1 MKNIKKIEDELILR
15 NGKIIDPFNKKSFF
29 KDIYIKNG
37 KITNAKSISGK
48 TRIIDC
54 KGKIITHG
62 FCDLRS
68 HFCEPGKE
76 DAENLETGS
85 NAAMAG
91 GFTRVCVMPNT
102 SPPLDNPELINFIIK
117 KAENYPINIHPIG
130 AVTKML
136 KGKSLAEMS
145 LMYDQGAVAFS
156 DDDLPIQDGAIMRIA
171 LDYARLNN
179 VPIINQAEDKYL
191 SLDGQ
196 INEGFTSNT
205 LGLQG
210 NPDLAESIMIHR
222 DLQLATFLNSKIHI
236 PHVSSIKSIKQIENF
251 KKSNENITAEVAPH
265 HLYFNDEAL
274 LSYDTNLKV
283 RPPIR
288 TEMDRKALIKA
299 VEDEIIDC
307 IATDHTPRR
316 IEEKET
322 TFDLASFGMIGLES
336 CFGAVNKSLVI
347 EGKLKL
353 EQLINLLTINPRK
366 IMGFNSDL
374 LSENKIAELVILD
387 PLKKWTFKLGN
398 IFSKSLNSPFIN
410 QELIGK
416 VDYTI
421 SKGYIF
427 SSQD

>member
-1 MKNIKKIEDELILR
+1 MRNIKKIDDELILR
-15 NGKIIDPFNKKSFF
+15 NGKIIDPFNQKSFF
-29 KDIYIKNG
+29 KDIYLKNG
-37 KITNAKSISGK
+37 KITNANSVSEKAK
-48 TRIIDC
+48 IIDC
-54 KGKIITHG
+54 SGKIITHG

-68 HFCEPGKE
+68 HFCEPGRE
-76 DAENLETGS
+76 DIETLETGS

-102 SPPLDNPELINFIIK
+102 NPSLDNPELINFIIK
-117 KAENYPINIHPIG
+117 KAENCPINIHPIG

-136 KGKSLAEMS
+136 QGKSVAEMS
-145 LMYDQGAVAFS
+145 LMFEQGAVAFS
-156 DDDLPIQDGAIMRIA
+156 DDDLSIQDGAMMRIA
-171 LDYARLNN
+171 LDYAKLNN
-179 VPIINQAEDKYL
+179 VPIINHAEDKYL
-191 SLDGQ
+191 RSDGQ
-196 INEGFTSNT
+196 INEGVISNT
-205 LGLQG
+205 LGLSG
-210 NPDLAESIMIHR
+210 DPDLAESIMIHR
-222 DLQLATFLNSKIHI
+222 DLQLATFLKSKIHI
-236 PHVSSIKSIKQIENF
+236 PHVSSNKSIREIEVF
-251 KKSNENITAEVAPH
+251 KKNNENITAEVAPH

-288 TEMDRKALIKA
+288 TERDRIALIKA
-299 VEDEIIDC
+299 VKDGIIDC

-347 EGKLKL
+347 QSKIKL
-353 EQLINLLTINPRK
+353 EQLINLLTINPRT

-387 PLKKWTFKLGN
+387 PIKKWRFEVSD
-398 IFSKSLNSPFIN
+398 IFSKSYNSPFIG

-421 SKGYIF
+421 SKGYMFF
-427 SSQD
+427 SSN

>member
-1 MKNIKKIEDELILR
+1 MKNIKKIEDKLILR

-48 TRIIDC
+48 ARIIDC
-54 KGKIITHG
+54 SGKIITHG

-76 DAENLETGS
+76 DTENLETGS

-179 VPIINQAEDKYL
+179 VPIINQAEDKYF

-196 INEGFTSNT
+196 INEGFISNT

-236 PHVSSIKSIKQIENF
+236 PHVSSIKSIKEIENF
-251 KKSNENITAEVAPH
+251 KKSNEHITAEVAPH

-299 VEDEIIDC
+299 VEDKIIDC
-307 IATDHTPRR
+307 IATDHTPQR

-347 EGKLKL
+347 EGNLKL

-387 PLKKWTFKLGN
+387 PLKKWTFELGD
-398 IFSKSLNSPFIN
+398 IFSKSFNSPFIN
-410 QELIGK
+410 QKLIGK

-427 SSQD
+427 SSQE

>member
-15 NGKIIDPFNKKSFF
+15 NGKIIDPFNKKSFYD
-29 KDIYIKNG
+29 DIYIKNG
-37 KITNAKSISGK
+37 KITNAKSISGRP
-48 TRIIDC
+48 RIIDC

-76 DAENLETGS
+76 DVESLETGS

-102 SPPLDNPELINFIIK
+102 SPPLDNPELINFIIN
-117 KAENYPINIHPIG
+117 KAENYPININPIG

-145 LMYDQGAVAFS
+145 LMFEQGAVAFS
-156 DDDLPIQDGAIMRIA
+156 DDDLPIQDGTMMRIA

-179 VPIINQAEDKYL
+179 VTIINQAEDKYL
-191 SLDGQ
+191 SSDGQ
-196 INEGFTSNT
+196 INEGFISNT

-222 DLQLATFLNSKIHI
+222 DLQLATLLNSKIHV
-236 PHVSSIKSIKQIENF
+236 PHVSSIKSIKEIENF
-251 KKSNENITAEVAPH
+251 KKDNENITAEVAPH

-288 TEMDRKALIKA
+288 TELDRKALIKA

-307 IATDHTPRR
+307 IATDHTPLR

-347 EGKLKL
+347 EENLKL

-387 PLKKWTFKLGN
+387 PLKKWTFELGD
-398 IFSKSLNSPFIN
+398 IFSKSFNSPFIN
-410 QELIGK
+410 QKLIGK

>member
-1 MKNIKKIEDELILR
+1 MKNIKKIEDELILQ
-15 NGKIIDPFNKKSFF
+15 NGKIIDPFNQKSFYE
-29 KDIYIKNG
+29 DVYIKNG
-37 KITNAKSISGK
+37 KITNSKSVSSK
-48 TRIIDC
+48 ARIIDC

-68 HFCEPGKE
+68 HFCEPGRE
-76 DAENLETGS
+76 DVESLKTGS

-91 GFTRVCVMPNT
+91 GFTRVCIMPNT

-117 KAENYPINIHPIG
+117 KAEDSPINIHPIG

-136 KGKSLAEMS
+136 KGKSISEMS
-145 LMYDQGAVAFS
+145 LMFDRGAVAFS

-179 VPIINQAEDKYL
+179 VPIINHAEDKYL
-191 SLDGQ
+191 SSDGQ
-196 INEGFTSNT
+196 INEGSISNT
-205 LGLQG
+205 LGLKG

-236 PHVSSIKSIKQIENF
+236 PHVSNIKSVKEIENF
-251 KKSNENITAEVAPH
+251 KKDNQNITAEVTPH

-288 TEMDRKALIKA
+288 TELDRKALIKA
-299 VEDEIIDC
+299 IEDGIIDC
-307 IATDHTPRR
+307 ISTDHTPQR
-316 IEEKET
+316 IENKET
-322 TFDLASFGMIGLES
+322 TFDLASYGMIGLES
-336 CFGAVNKSLVI
+336 CFGAVNKNLVI
-347 EGKLKL
+347 QGNLKL

-387 PLKKWTFKLGN
+387 PLKKWTFELSN
-398 IFSKSLNSPFIN
+398 IFSNSYNSPFIN

-421 SKGYIF
+421 SKGFLF
-427 SSQD
+427 SS

>member
-37 KITNAKSISGK
+37 KITNAKNISGK

-76 DAENLETGS
+76 DTENLETGS

-179 VPIINQAEDKYL
+179 VPIINQAEDKYF

-196 INEGFTSNT
+196 INEGFISNT

-251 KKSNENITAEVAPH
+251 KKYNQNITAEVAPH

-299 VEDEIIDC
+299 VEDKIIDC
-307 IATDHTPRR
+307 IATDHTPQR

-347 EGKLKL
+347 EGNLKL

-387 PLKKWTFKLGN
+387 PLKKWTFELGD
-398 IFSKSLNSPFIN
+398 IFSKSINSPFIN
-410 QELIGK
+410 QKLIGK

-427 SSQD
+427 SSQE